1 MSEVVESEVRDG
13 VLHVTVARP
22 EKHNALSRAVLDR
35 LRTVFGEAAADE
47 TLKAAVL
54 SGAGDKSFAA
64 GGDLRELD
72 AVRSE
77 AETRVMTVES
87 RAALDAIRC
96 FPVPVLAALNGDAR
110 GGGAEL
116 AVACDFRLFAGH
128 ARIGFIQG
136 RLNVSTAWGGGGD
149 LLALVGPTVALRLLC
164 RAEMVG
170 AEEALALGLADAVA
184 AESLDDAVSGFLAPL
199 LAQAPQVL
207 RSFKALAMAARDG
220 KPRAEID
227 AIEDDRLVANW
238 QHSDHWAA
246 AAGALKKG

>member
-1 MSEVVESEVRDG
+1 
-13 VLHVTVARP
+13 
-22 EKHNALSRAVLDR
+22 
-35 LRTVFGEAAADE
+35 
-47 TLKAAVL
+47 
-54 SGAGDKSFAA
+54 
-64 GGDLRELD
+64 
-72 AVRSE
+72 
-77 AETRVMTVES
+77 
-87 RAALDAIRC
+87 
-96 FPVPVLAALNGDAR
+96 
-110 GGGAEL
+110 
-116 AVACDFRLFAGH
+116 
-128 ARIGFIQG
+128 
-136 RLNVSTAWGGGGD
+136 
-149 LLALVGPTVALRLLC
+149 
-164 RAEMVG
+164 MVG